1 MNFPLKLWNYD
12 HRRTLKLRQAH
23 MLISHSF
30 SVACLLQLRKE
41 IEKHLSRTES
51 NTRAFR
57 CGSIQKQISK
67 KTLTLKY
74 GGVHLVDAKLT
85 SEKVTGIWTQVM
97 DQNEEDAAHLINLLL
112 TL

>member
-1 MNFPLKLWNYD
+1 MV
-12 HRRTLKLRQAH
+12 
-23 MLISHSF
+23 ISHSF

-41 IEKHLSRTES
+41 IERHLSRTES

-74 GGVHLVDAKLT
+74 GGVHLVDVKLM
-85 SEKVTGIWTQVM
+85 SEKVTGIWTQVV
-97 DQNEEDAAHLINLLL
+97 DQKEEDTAHLINYLINPLGPELLVGL
-112 TL
+112 S